1 MRSLMIHVRYEIQRH
16 WQKLMNLKTFNFFL
30 HCRTIRHMEDFKFLC
45 HLLSL
50 PISVVQWIKLQSN
63 NLELKVLRLK
73 VIFCKISDFHLNA
86 SAMTSRF
93 RNNLFVSICLLI
105 LSFSFFVAVVIA
117 RYMCNNVF
125 EHKYLVPLC
134 VICINTL
141 IPFYVLLQ
149 ALTDNYFHCSRSTSY
164 GFFNLF
170 MFVGTYLVHQIF

>member
-1 MRSLMIHVRYEIQRH
+1 MRSLIIHVRYEIQRH

-30 HCRTIRHMEDFKFLC
+30 HSWTISHMEDFKLLC

-73 VIFCKISDFHLNA
+73 VING

-134 VICINTL
+134 VICINMFFVNPIL
-141 IPFYVLLQ
+141 CFI
-149 ALTDNYFHCSRSTSY
+149 TSS
-164 GFFNLF
+164 NRQLF
-170 MFVGTYLVHQIF
+170 SLFKIHFLWVF

>member
-1 MRSLMIHVRYEIQRH
+1 
-16 WQKLMNLKTFNFFL
+16 MNLKTFNFFL

-50 PISVVQWIKLQSN
+50 PISVVQWIKLQST

-105 LSFSFFVAVVIA
+105 LSFSFFVAVV
-117 RYMCNNVF
+117 F

-134 VICINTL
+134 VICINMFFL
-141 IPFYVLLQ
+141 NPILCFI
-149 ALTDNYFHCSRSTSY
+149 TSSNRQLFSLFKIHFLC
-164 GFFNLF
+164 FFNLF
-170 MFVGTYLVHQIF
+170 MFVGTYLMFIKIF